1 MKKASIYELITNNLV
16 AASGQNTIIEA
27 LHELGGEE
35 ALKEFKSELE
45 DTELNAED
53 WQLAIALLK
62 KIDEMGLYGDID

>member
-1 MKKASIYELITNNLV
+1 MKKTSIYELITNNLI

-45 DTELNAED
+45 DTELNHED
-53 WQLAIALLK
+53 EELAVALLE
-62 KIDEMGLYGDID
+62 KIDEMGLWGDID